1 MISTDLSRSGHPLFP
16 RQVPAGVTASVS
28 CDIAGYTVSGGCPAN
43 DQVQLSA
50 FGPATASACN
60 ANVSPWSPSAYS
72 SVAGSE
78 TIVIKYTL
86 PNYDIVS
93 GSNARTATCTVTVS
107 FTRQRECH
115 KL

>member
-1 MISTDLSRSGHPLFP
+1 M
-16 RQVPAGVTASVS
+16 TASVS

-50 FGPATASACN
+50 FGPATVSACN

-72 SVAGSE
+72 SVAGSKSL
-78 TIVIKYTL
+78 VIRYTVL
-86 PNYDIVS
+86 AADVLN

-107 FTRQRECH
+107 IKSRGKDKPTTRVTLHGYRSF
-115 KL
+115 KISRVSAF